1 MGRNMNEGSLPIQIP
16 STDSIQMIEEKYQI
30 LISLQVEYCK

>member
-16 STDSIQMIEEKYQI
+16 STDSIIQMIEEK
-30 LISLQVEYCK
+30 SNF